1 MIGFSRFIVAA
12 KNFEHYGVI
21 NIRRDITET
30 RIVNIGFGS
39 IFSRLIIK
47 TQCLSRSKNIEK
59 WNARAGYGQFVQE
72 ISSWKKEFDIF
83 TTHTWLKCLYQ

>member
-1 MIGFSRFIVAA
+1 MIDFSRFIVAA
-12 KNFEHYGVI
+12 KNFGYYGVI

-59 WNARAGYGQFVQE
+59 
-72 ISSWKKEFDIF
+72 
-83 TTHTWLKCLYQ
+83 